1 MQNLRWLGAQR
12 ILLALGIVEPIA
24 PTLRAAMRGW
34 VGYFDE
40 MMIDQIFNADVDSEP
55 LVELA
60 VAALAST
67 LLTVTLLDE
76 SVALSGAIMKELNT
90 FATRSVVG

>member
-1 MQNLRWLGAQR
+1 LRHALRSHISYIDGYSDSFVAFVRGDLGSDPEQQSAMQNLRWLGAQR
-12 ILLALGIVEPIA
+12 ILLALGI
-24 PTLRAAMRGW
+24 
-34 VGYFDE
+34 
-40 MMIDQIFNADVDSEP
+40 
-55 LVELA
+55 VELA

-90 FATRSVVG
+90 FATRSVVR